1 MIGAGLK
8 QLPDERIVC
17 TNAGILRYRPANRYW
32 VDYNYK
38 RVSIHS
44 TTHCYCCVGSHP
56 TDVYASCL

>member
-1 MIGAGLK
+1 MTSASVLIRGFLYVCMIGAGLK

-38 RVSIHS
+38 RVREGH
-44 TTHCYCCVGSHP
+44 TNTH
-56 TDVYASCL
+56 